1 MAINNKNEQI
11 LMNHGGVKNN
21 SLDKLFE
28 NDNSEIENELKFFKF
43 SDYYD
48 FTSFKNCIKKYKNHF
63 TVLCINIQGLQAKFN
78 ELVVILEDLKNDNII
93 FSAICLQETH
103 LEYDDSIDPFNITG
117 YEGFPQK
124 RIVSSWG
131 GLITYFRNDLDI
143 EPLSLYKESKIW
155 EGQFFKVT
163 SKNFNYTMTIG
174 NIYKASRGYNI
185 ADMRAFMSETEPI
198 INTLTKGNNE
208 LILAG
213 DFNINLLKC
222 DTLEL
227 YNEYYEMFL
236 TKGLFPNITL
246 PTRITKNTATLI
258 DQIYSRFSKKVNN
271 DNFSGIINSDLSD
284 HYPIFLCIPLE
295 AEKIKHQKKML

>member
-1 MAINNKNEQI
+1 MANINKNEQI

-21 SLDKLFE
+21 SLSKLLE
-28 NDNSEIENELKFFKF
+28 NDNEIENELKFFKF

-48 FTSFKNCIKKYKNHF
+48 FTSFKNSIKKYKNHF
-63 TVLCINIQGLQAKFN
+63 TILCINIQGLQAKFN

-103 LEYDDSIDPFNITG
+103 LEYDDTIAPFDIIG

-131 GLITYFRNDLDI
+131 GLVTYFRNDLDI

-163 SKNFNYTMTIG
+163 SKNFNYTMTVG

-185 ADMRAFMSETEPI
+185 ADMNAFISETEPI
-198 INTLTKGNNE
+198 VNTLTKGNNE

-227 YNEYYEMFL
+227 YNEFYEMFL

-246 PTRITKNTATLI
+246 PTRITKV
-258 DQIYSRFSKKVNN
+258 QQ
-271 DNFSGIINSDLSD
+271 
-284 HYPIFLCIPLE
+284 H
-295 AEKIKHQKKML
+295 